1 MKNLV
6 ILLALAAST
15 SASAQTIAVT
25 NAEAWTMESDQPVS
39 GATILIEDGRILSV
53 TAGGAVPAD
62 ATVIDARGKPVT
74 PGLVNAATQIGLLEV
89 ASSTDTRD
97 DASTDERTPGF
108 DPSRALNGNSTLVSL
123 ARADGITRA
132 LIYPSPARG
141 GPLSGEP
148 SFARLRDGVNI
159 LDRSSVAIYTVIG
172 GGAWDRL
179 GARAQQWTV
188 LRKLLSDARRA
199 VPPPAPEMKG
209 KRKSKP
215 AEPAPGANGP
225 SGGPS
230 MPPGGGASFGDV
242 VTGKL
247 PLAIQTNRESDIR
260 EAAALAKEFGVKVII
275 VGGAEAWRAADVL
288 AAAKVAVV
296 LDPLANLP
304 FFFDQVGAR
313 QDNAVIL
320 TRAGVPV
327 AFGLAGGL
335 IHSTY
340 NAGMA
345 LREGAG
351 VSVAN
356 GLTHAE
362 ALRAVTVNPLS
373 IWGRGGGTLAP
384 GSDAD
389 LVVWD
394 GDPLEPST
402 NAVAVIVEGRQ
413 TSIRSR
419 QDMLAERYKGAR

>member
-1 MKNLV
+1 MKSLAM
-6 ILLALAAST
+6 LLALAAT
-15 SASAQTIAVT
+15 SPAAAQTLAVT
-25 NAEAWTMESDQPVS
+25 NAEAWTMEADEPVR

-53 TAGGAVPAD
+53 TPGGAVPEG

-74 PGLVNAATQIGLLEV
+74 PGLVNAATQIGLVEV
-89 ASSTDTRD
+89 ASALDTRD
-97 DASTDERTPGF
+97 DASTDERSPGF
-108 DPSRALNGNSTLVSL
+108 DVSRALNGNSTLVSL
-123 ARADGITRA
+123 ARADGLTRA
-132 LIYPSPARG
+132 LIYPSQSRAA
-141 GPLSGEP
+141 PLSGEP

-159 LDRSSVAIYTVIG
+159 LDRPGVAVYVVIG

-179 GARAQQWTV
+179 GARAQQWTA
-188 LRKLLSDARRA
+188 LRKLLSDAKRA
-199 VPPPAPEMKG
+199 AAPPPAPEKKG
-209 KRKSKP
+209 KGKDRP
-215 AEPAPGANGP
+215 GGPPPGAGV
-225 SGGPS
+225 
-230 MPPGGGASFGDV
+230 PPGGDASFV
-242 VTGKL
+242 QIVTGKL

-260 EAAALAKEFGVKVII
+260 QAAALAQEFGIRVVI

-304 FFFDQVGAR
+304 FAFDQVGTR

-327 AFGLAGGL
+327 AFGMAGGI
-335 IHSTY
+335 IHMTY

-351 VSVAN
+351 LSVAN
-356 GLTHAE
+356 GLTYVE

-373 IWGRGGGTLAP
+373 IWGRGGGTLAE

-413 TSIRSR
+413 ASTRSR
-419 QDMLAERYKGAR
+419 QDLLAERYKDAR